1 MAAAIA
7 AWFKRWWVGAVP
19 PPPDLES
26 PANRSWTDRVKAYE
40 TVGSFGTNSCSA
52 VGGGGATGCLTKL
65 IDRAYAEK
73 KNGPDVQFGQM
84 IEEERQKRLSTID
97 ADTAAEQARVEQI
110 EREYEARL
118 KRERD
123 GVPAPTTPAPAPQQF

>member
-1 MAAAIA
+1 MAHGRAP
-7 AWFKRWWVGAVP
+7 F
-19 PPPDLES
+19 
-26 PANRSWTDRVKAYE
+26 RSRTPKL
-40 TVGSFGTNSCSA
+40 
-52 VGGGGATGCLTKL
+52 GATPAYGVAFLFALWASEL